1 MFWPM
6 IDSAWVAR
14 GSSSRSIATRIA
26 ARTSGGRSVEVLTM
40 SATIESKK
48 PDGMRKL

>member
-6 IDSAWVAR
+6 IDSACVDL

-40 SATIESKK
+40 SATSES
-48 PDGMRKL
+48 R